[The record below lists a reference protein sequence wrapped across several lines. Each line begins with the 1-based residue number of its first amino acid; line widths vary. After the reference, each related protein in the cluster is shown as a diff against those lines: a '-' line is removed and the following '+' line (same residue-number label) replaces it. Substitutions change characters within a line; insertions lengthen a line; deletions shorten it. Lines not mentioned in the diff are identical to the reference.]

1 LLICVNRIFRPQI
14 AAGPLGCRSNP
25 IRCHGP
31 ASERDYLDRLRYSD
45 GDKPFFERLGSS
57 AIPSPYGNIVDVNL
71 IGFEEDGVVG
81 RVYMDMHFNDY
92 VEERPIRGFS
102 LDP

>member
-1 LLICVNRIFRPQI
+1 
-14 AAGPLGCRSNP
+14 
-25 IRCHGP
+25 
-31 ASERDYLDRLRYSD
+31 
-45 GDKPFFERLGSS
+45 LGSIS
-57 AIPSPYGNIVDVNL
+57 IPSPYGNIVDVNL
-71 IGFEEDGVVG
+71 IGFEEVGVVG